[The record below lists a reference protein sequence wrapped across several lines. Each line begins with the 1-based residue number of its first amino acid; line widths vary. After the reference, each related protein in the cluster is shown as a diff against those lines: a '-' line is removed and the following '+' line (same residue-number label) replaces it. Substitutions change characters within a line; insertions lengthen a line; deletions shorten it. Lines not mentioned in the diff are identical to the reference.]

1 LTKTT
6 TNRND
11 VLKYDTGQTPGV
23 SAGFTPYVA
32 LFTVLPADD
41 GTGGTEVTGGSY
53 TRVSSAGKW
62 ATPSA
67 GAVANNATIDFGT
80 STASWGTIVGWA
92 IMTASS
98 GGTMIRKGA
107 ITPNVA
113 VPSGTPVS
121 FPAGSL
127 QLSEIS

>member
-1 LTKTT
+1 MTKTI

-11 VLKYDTGQTPGV
+11 VLKYVTGQTPSVAVGLV
-23 SAGFTPYVA
+23 PYVA

-41 GTGGTEVTGGSY
+41 GTGGTEVSGTGY
-53 TRVSSAGKW
+53 ARINSAGKW
-62 ATPSA
+62 AAPSS
-67 GAVANNATIDFGT
+67 GSVANHSALDFGT
-80 STASWGTIVGWA
+80 SGAAWGTIVGWA

-107 ITPNVA
+107 ITPNVS
-113 VPSGTPVS
+113 VPSGTPAS

-127 QLSEIS
+127 PLSEIS